1 RPHHPRRQALL
12 PRRDPP
18 ESSKRR
24 KPISAVS
31 SETVP
36 TLKFS
41 KESLQPATKPI
52 PNKEPG
58 KKDATTTE
66 VQSQPRHATGFVQY
80 CGTCAR
86 NQKFKV
92 DTLGW
97 KTCTVCHSTAPDR
110 SQSPL

>member
-1 RPHHPRRQALL
+1 MHEEA
-12 PRRDPP
+12 
-18 ESSKRR
+18 
-24 KPISAVS
+24 
-31 SETVP
+31 TVP
-36 TLKFS
+36 KLKFS
-41 KESLQPATKPI
+41 KEYLQRATKPI
-52 PNKEPG
+52 PKREPG
-58 KKDATTTE
+58 KKDETTKE
-66 VQSQPRHATGFVQY
+66 IQSTPRHATGFVQY

>member
-1 RPHHPRRQALL
+1 MP
-12 PRRDPP
+12 
-18 ESSKRR
+18 K
-24 KPISAVS
+24 
-31 SETVP
+31 
-36 TLKFS
+36 LKFS
-41 KESLQPATKPI
+41 KEYLQRATKPI
-52 PNKEPG
+52 PKKEPG
-58 KKDATTTE
+58 KKDETREE

-80 CGTCAR
+80 CGTCAK